1 MMACQKCGSIIQ
13 DGLSICPVCRADLTI
28 QSNYKKVENIVNN
41 DNNSSKNQTVV
52 IPSRKKSKVIYIVIV
67 IVLIIAIFAFFL
79 FNFFKFGKNQNND
92 APKDINTVN
101 KENVTTSSKTTTTT
115 TTKKVEESIISGDKI
130 TVSGDNYTVPLG
142 FEVRSSTETEMWD
155 YYLIR
160 VSADAMIG
168 FKVIKEEVSLDVL
181 LESMLSQ
188 YDLTKNNI
196 SCDKTLFEYEG
207 IKYYKIVHVEEISK
221 KESITHN
228 ELILEIDNNVYA
240 NVYLYNVDSYGE
252 QNYMQTLFKFIKSR
266 NN

>member
-1 MMACQKCGSIIQ
+1 M
-13 DGLSICPVCRADLTI
+13 PVCRADLTI

-52 IPSRKKSKVIYIVIV
+52 ISSRKKSKVIYIVIV
-67 IVLIIAIFAFFL
+67 IVLVLTIFSFLL
-79 FNFFKFGKNQNND
+79 FNSFKFGNNKNKE

-115 TTKKVEESIISGDKI
+115 TKKVEESIISGDKI
-130 TVSGDNYTVPLG
+130 TISGDNYTVPLG

>member
-1 MMACQKCGSIIQ
+1 MI
-13 DGLSICPVCRADLTI
+13 
-28 QSNYKKVENIVNN
+28 
-41 DNNSSKNQTVV
+41 
-52 IPSRKKSKVIYIVIV
+52 
-67 IVLIIAIFAFFL
+67 
-79 FNFFKFGKNQNND
+79 NFFKFGKNQNND

-115 TTKKVEESIISGDKI
+115 TKKVEESIISGDKI
-130 TVSGDNYTVPLG
+130 TISGDNYTVPLG
-142 FEVRSSTETEMWD
+142 FEVRSGTETEMWD

-160 VSADAMIG
+160 VVADAMIG
-168 FKVIKEEVSLDVL
+168 FKVIKEDVSLDVK

-188 YDLTKNNI
+188 YDLTKDSI

-207 IKYYKIVHVEEISK
+207 IKYYKIVHIEEISK

-240 NVYLYNVDSYGE
+240 NIYLYNVDSYGE

>member
-1 MMACQKCGSIIQ
+1 MACQKCGSIIQ

-41 DNNSSKNQTVV
+41 DNNSSKNQTIV
-52 IPSRKKSKVIYIVIV
+52 ISSRKKSKVIYIVIV
-67 IVLIIAIFAFFL
+67 IVLVLGIFSFLL
-79 FNFFKFGKNQNND
+79 FNVLKFGNNQNNE

>member
-1 MMACQKCGSIIQ
+1 MACQKCGSIIQ
-13 DGLSICPVCRADLTI
+13 DDLSICPVCRADLTI

-41 DNNSSKNQTVV
+41 DNNSSKNQTIV
-52 IPSRKKSKVIYIVIV
+52 ISSRKKSKVIYIVIV
-67 IVLIIAIFAFFL
+67 IVLVLGIFSFLL
-79 FNFFKFGKNQNND
+79 FNVLKFGNNQNNE

>member
-67 IVLIIAIFAFFL
+67 IVLILAIFAFFL

-115 TTKKVEESIISGDKI
+115 TKKVEESIISGDKI
-130 TVSGDNYTVPLG
+130 TISGDNYTVPLG
-142 FEVRSSTETEMWD
+142 FEVRSGTETEMWD

-160 VSADAMIG
+160 VVADAMIG
-168 FKVIKEEVSLDVL
+168 FKVIKEDVSLDVK

-188 YDLTKNNI
+188 YDLTKDSI

-207 IKYYKIVHVEEISK
+207 IKYYKIVHIEEISK

-240 NVYLYNVDSYGE
+240 NIYLYNVDSYGE

>member
-52 IPSRKKSKVIYIVIV
+52 ISSRKKSKVIYIVIV
-67 IVLIIAIFAFFL
+67 IVLVLTIFSFLL
-79 FNFFKFGKNQNND
+79 FNSFKFGNNKNKE

-130 TVSGDNYTVPLG
+130 TISGDNYTVPLG

-188 YDLTKNNI
+188 YDLTKNSI
-196 SCDKTLFEYEG
+196 FCDKMLLEYEG

>member
-52 IPSRKKSKVIYIVIV
+52 ISSRKKSKVIYIVIV
-67 IVLIIAIFAFFL
+67 IVLVLTIFSFLL
-79 FNFFKFGKNQNND
+79 FNSFKFGNNKNKE

-115 TTKKVEESIISGDKI
+115 TKKVEESIISGDKI
-130 TVSGDNYTVPLG
+130 TISGDNYTVPLG

-252 QNYMQTLFKFIKSR
+252 QNYMQTLFKLGWHF
-266 NN
+266 

>member
-52 IPSRKKSKVIYIVIV
+52 ISSRKKSKVIYIVIA
-67 IVLIIAIFAFFL
+67 IVLVLGIFSFLL
-79 FNFFKFGKNQNND
+79 FNVLKFGNNQNNE

-168 FKVIKEEVSLDVL
+168 FKVIKEEVSLNVL

-188 YDLTKNNI
+188 YDLTKNSI
-196 SCDKTLFEYEG
+196 FCDKTLFEYEG

>member
-52 IPSRKKSKVIYIVIV
+52 ISSRKKSKVIYIVIA
-67 IVLIIAIFAFFL
+67 IVLVLGIFSFLL
-79 FNFFKFGKNQNND
+79 FNVLKFGNNQNNE

-101 KENVTTSSKTTTTT
+101 KENVTTSSKKTTTT
-115 TTKKVEESIISGDKI
+115 TTKKIEESIISGDKI
-130 TVSGDNYTVPLG
+130 TISGDNYTVPLG

-168 FKVIKEEVSLDVL
+168 FKVIKEEVSLNVL

-188 YDLTKNNI
+188 YDLTKNSI
-196 SCDKTLFEYEG
+196 FCDKTLFEYEG